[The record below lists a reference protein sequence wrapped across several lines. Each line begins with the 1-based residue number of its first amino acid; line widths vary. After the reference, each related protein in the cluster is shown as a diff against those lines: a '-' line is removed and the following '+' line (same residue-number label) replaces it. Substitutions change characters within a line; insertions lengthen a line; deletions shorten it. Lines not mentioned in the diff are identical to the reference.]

1 MGFIPSLSPHL
12 ESHDL
17 SVLPMNPPPLFQAI
31 VSHHRG
37 DSRITS
43 RAMDAKREVHG
54 SGVRER
60 HLAVVVFVW
69 YLCVGCGEIGWVVEE
84 AMSRM

>member
-1 MGFIPSLSPHL
+1 M
-12 ESHDL
+12 D
-17 SVLPMNPPPLFQAI
+17 VK
-31 VSHHRG
+31 RG
-37 DSRITS
+37 
-43 RAMDAKREVHG
+43 VHG

-60 HLAVVVFVW
+60 HLAVVVVLVW